1 MIIPLDCHLTFKA
14 LILIVFV
21 QRHEKLET
29 SLKGFNIEKYVPSE
43 VEIKRDK
50 GEPEGNDEEDSDNA
64 SEEEN
69 APTTTIIKGT
79 TVIVFNVF
87 EIV

>member
-1 MIIPLDCHLTFKA
+1 M
-14 LILIVFV
+14 FV

-29 SLKGFNIEKYVPSE
+29 SLRGFNIEKYVPSE

-50 GEPEGNDEEDSDNA
+50 GEPEDNDEEDKDLDDNA
-64 SEEEN
+64 PEEEN
-69 APTTTIIKGT
+69 APTTNIIKGT
-79 TVIVFNVF
+79 TVIVFNAF

>member
-1 MIIPLDCHLTFKA
+1 MIIPLDCHLTFKT

-43 VEIKRDK
+43 VEIKREK